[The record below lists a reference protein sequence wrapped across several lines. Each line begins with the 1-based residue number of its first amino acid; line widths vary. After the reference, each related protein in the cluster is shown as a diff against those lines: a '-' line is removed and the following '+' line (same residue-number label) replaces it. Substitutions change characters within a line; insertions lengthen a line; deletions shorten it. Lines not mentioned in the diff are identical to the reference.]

1 MNKTFFRA
9 EIECTDDQGNP
20 KGKSVWAF
28 TIYDLV
34 DKISKLGDMWT
45 INHAHKLNNN
55 QEVVKHFT
63 NTARTL
69 LKEKRNT
76 NYAS

>member
-1 MNKTFFRA
+1 MNNTFYRA

-20 KGKSVWAF
+20 HGKSVCAF

-45 INHAHKLNNN
+45 VNHAHKLNNN
-55 QEVVKHFT
+55 QEVIKHFT
-63 NTARTL
+63 NTAKIL
-69 LKEKRNT
+69 LRERREAD
-76 NYAS
+76 YAS

>member
-1 MNKTFFRA
+1 MKMFFRA

-20 KGKSVWAF
+20 HGKSVWAF
-28 TIYDLV
+28 TVYDLV

-69 LKEKRNT
+69 LQEKRST